1 MHNIMKTLTTLK
13 TFFVALCMASSIFT
27 ASAQTLLAGWDFQTT
42 TTGGVQIAASTNT
55 QTLFPANFGTGYLFL
70 DGTNGSST
78 FLPLSNEISA
88 STGVTLN
95 TGDGFSATTT
105 NPASLVIARKVIAS
119 PASDT
124 NGKSI
129 VFKFAMTGYKDLVLT
144 HALFRHGT
152 STDNT
157 SFTHLV
163 YSYSTDGSS
172 WTQILD
178 DDIST
183 LYNVTTYYGSKLST
197 IPATGVIS
205 GLDNATTAYL
215 KLTVSGST
223 GTSAYSNIRLD
234 NIKLKA
240 SSITTGINDK
250 NQNSN
255 FVYKSN
261 NGIVINADEAMTYEV
276 YSVSGQKLAKGN
288 LQIGANQINLVH
300 KGIVLVHL
308 NRIITKIIL

>member
-1 MHNIMKTLTTLK
+1 MKTLTSLK
-13 TFFVALCMASSIFT
+13 TLLLALLVATSFT
-27 ASAQTLLAGWDFQTT
+27 TISAQTLIAGWDFQTT
-42 TTGGVQIAASTNT
+42 TNGGVQIAAPTNT
-55 QTLFPANFGTGYLFL
+55 QTLYPANFGTGYLFL

-78 FLPLSNEISA
+78 FLPLSYEVSA
-88 STGVTLN
+88 STGVAYN
-95 TGDGFSATTT
+95 TGDGFSTTTT
-105 NPASLVIARKVIAS
+105 NPASLVIARKVVAS

-129 VFKFAMTGYKDLVLT
+129 VFKFTMTGYKDLVLT
-144 HALFRHGT
+144 HALFRHAT

-178 DDIST
+178 DDISG
-183 LYNVTTYYGSKLST
+183 LYAAPNYFGTKLST
-197 IPATGVIS
+197 IPTSGGIT
-205 GLDNATTAYL
+205 GLDNAAAAYI
-215 KLTVSGST
+215 KITVSGAS

-240 SSITTGINDK
+240 GSITTGMNNK

-255 FVYKSN
+255 LVYKSN
-261 NGIVINADEAMTYEV
+261 NGLLIKSNNVAAYEV
-276 YSVSGQKLAKGN
+276 YSISGQKLAKGN
-288 LQIGANQINLVH
+288 LQIGENQINLTV
-300 KGIVLVHL
+300 KGIVLVQVNGNISKVVL
-308 NRIITKIIL
+308 

>member
-1 MHNIMKTLTTLK
+1 MKTITTFK
-13 TFFVALCMASSIFT
+13 TLFIAIFVTVSLST
-27 ASAQTLLAGWDFQTT
+27 TSAQSLVAGWDFQTT

-78 FLPLSNEISA
+78 FLPLSYEVSA
-88 STGVTLN
+88 STGVAYN
-95 TGDGFSATTT
+95 TGDGFSAITT
-105 NPASLVIARKVIAS
+105 NPASLTIARKVIAS

-129 VFKFAMTGYKDLVLT
+129 VFKFSMTGYKDLVLT
-144 HALFRHGT
+144 HALFRHAT

-163 YSYSTDGSS
+163 YSYSTDGSN

-178 DDIST
+178 DDISG
-183 LYNVTTYYGSKLST
+183 LYVAPNYYGTKLST
-197 IPATGVIS
+197 IPATGAIS
-205 GLDNATTAYL
+205 GLDNVAVAYI
-215 KLTVSGST
+215 KLTVSGAT

-240 SSITTGINDK
+240 SSITTGINEK
-250 NQNSN
+250 TQNSN

-261 NGIVINADEAMTYEV
+261 NGIVINANTPTTYDV
-276 YSVSGQKLAKGN
+276 YSISGQKLVKGN
-288 LQIGANQINLVH
+288 LQLGENQISLIY
-300 KGIVLVHL
+300 KGIVLVQV
-308 NRIITKIIL
+308 NGNITKIVL

>member
-1 MHNIMKTLTTLK
+1 MKTLTTLK
-13 TFFVALCMASSIFT
+13 ILLMALLVAVSFT
-27 ASAQTLLAGWDFQTT
+27 TISEQTLVAGWDFQTT
-42 TTGGVQIAASTNT
+42 TTGGVQIVASPNT
-55 QTLFPANFGTGYLFL
+55 QTVFPSNFGTANLFSE
-70 DGTNGSST
+70 GTNGSST
-78 FLPLSNEISA
+78 FLPLSYEVSA
-88 STGVTLN
+88 STGVAYN

-129 VFKFAMTGYKDLVLT
+129 VFKFSMTGYKDLILT

-163 YSYSTDGSS
+163 YSYSTDGSNWS
-172 WTQILD
+172 QILD
-178 DDIST
+178 DDISG
-183 LYNVTTYYGSKLST
+183 LYVAPNYYGTKLST
-197 IPATGVIS
+197 IPATGSIS
-205 GLDNATTAYL
+205 GLDNAATAYV
-215 KLTVSGST
+215 KLTVSGAT

-240 SSITTGINDK
+240 SSITTGINPEK
-250 NQNSN
+250 QNSN
-255 FVYKSN
+255 LVTKSN
-261 NGIVINADEAMTYEV
+261 NGIVINANEATNYEV

-288 LQIGANQINLVH
+288 LQLGANQINLIN
-300 KGIVLVHL
+300 KGIVLVQV
-308 NRIITKIIL
+308 NGNTTKIVL

>member
-1 MHNIMKTLTTLK
+1 MKTLTTLK
-13 TFFVALCMASSIFT
+13 TLLVAFFIT
-27 ASAQTLLAGWDFQTT
+27 ATILTVSAQTLIAGWDFQTT
-42 TTGGVQIAASTNT
+42 TTGGYQIVASTGT
-55 QTLFPANFGTGYLFL
+55 QTSFPANFGTGNLYL

-78 FLPLSNEISA
+78 FLPLSNEVSA
-88 STGVTLN
+88 STGVAYN

-129 VFKFAMTGYKDLVLT
+129 VFKFSMTGYKDLILT

-163 YSYSTDGSS
+163 YSYSTDGSNWS
-172 WTQILD
+172 QILD
-178 DDIST
+178 DDISL
-183 LYNVTTYYGSKLST
+183 LYTAPNYYGTKLST
-197 IPATGVIS
+197 IPASGTIS
-205 GLDNATTAYL
+205 GLDNAATAYL
-215 KLTVSGST
+215 KFTVNGAT

-240 SSITTGINDK
+240 SSITTGIYDK
-250 NQNSN
+250 KQNSN
-255 FVYKSN
+255 LVYKSN
-261 NGIVINADEAMTYEV
+261 KGIVINANEETTYDV

-288 LQIGANQINLVH
+288 LQLGQNQINLFN
-300 KGIVLVHL
+300 KGIVLVRV
-308 NRIITKIIL
+308 NGNTTKVIL